1 MYDYQ
6 TAVKEDVKEYIR
18 ENYSADEIRENIETS
33 AARSDFEEKL
43 NDILWV
49 EDSVTGNASGSYTFN
64 TWQSE
69 ENLCH
74 NMDLL
79 EEACSEFGQDL
90 GEAVERGAEYCDVT
104 IRCYLL
110 CGAISGALDELE
122 SEIF

>member
-1 MYDYQ
+1 MYNYQ

-18 ENYSADEIRENIETS
+18 ENYTADEIRENLETS

-64 TWQSE
+64 TLQAA

-79 EEACSEFGQDL
+79 EEACNEFGQGL
-90 GEAVERGAEYCDVT
+90 GKAVKRGAEYCDIT

-110 CGAISGALDELE
+110 CGAISDALDELE

>member
-18 ENYSADEIRENIETS
+18 ENYNADEIRESLETS

-43 NDILWV
+43 NDILWI

-64 TWQSE
+64 TWQAE
-69 ENLCH
+69 ENLYH
-74 NMDLL
+74 NIDLL
-79 EEACSEFGQDL
+79 EEACNEFGQGV

-110 CGAISGALDELE
+110 CGAISDALDELE
-122 SEIF
+122 SEIE